1 MGSLVLFGIIIA
13 FLFVGFFAGSQVGFL
28 SLNRLSIELRKKQRS
43 ASAHKLSLYL
53 ELPARFVGAMLLGL
67 TISLAVYGMLVDQ
80 LLTPLW
86 QSTEALLPINFVP
99 FLLYIRIV
107 FVLLISTAALLLY
120 FFFCRAVFR
129 SKSDTL
135 IFFLSPLLVF
145 FYNRFYP
152 ITKQLILLSEWILKN
167 IINVRIRKEKNQLS
181 LLELESFIQ
190 NRSEK
195 KIENQELNQEL
206 FQAALTLP
214 YIKIRQCL
222 VPRKEIEAI
231 GVNESIAVLKAKF
244 IATNLSKLIIYEK
257 NIDDI
262 IGYVHQLSLFK
273 NPIEIR
279 SILLSIPT
287 VPESMTATEL
297 MNRLI
302 RDRKSMAWVVDEFG
316 GTSGIV
322 TMEDLLEEIFGEI
335 KDEYDTEELTERKIG
350 EDEYEFSGRL
360 EIDYLN
366 EKYNFDLHMNG
377 SETLSGF
384 IIHQHEQIPKEK
396 QKITIGDYEFE
407 VLQIASNRIELVNV
421 KKNPYIQ
428 HRN

>member
-1 MGSLVLFGIIIA
+1 MGSLLLFGIIIA
-13 FLFVGFFAGSQVGFL
+13 FLFAGFFAGAQVGFV
-28 SLNRLSIELRKKQRS
+28 SLNRLAIELRKKQRS
-43 ASAHKLSLYL
+43 PSAHMLSAYL
-53 ELPARFVGAMLLGL
+53 EHPARFVGAMIFGL
-67 TISLAVYGMLVDQ
+67 TTSLVVYGLLVDQ
-80 LLTPLW
+80 LVNPLW
-86 QSTEALLPINFVP
+86 ETTESLLPADVAAFV
-99 FLLYIRIV
+99 LYIRIA
-107 FVLLISTAALLLY
+107 FVLIIASAAMLLF

-135 IFFLSPLLVF
+135 MFFLSPLLGF
-145 FYNRFYP
+145 FYELFFP
-152 ITKQLILLSEWILKN
+152 ITRQFILLSEWVLKN
-167 IINVRIRKEKNQLS
+167 LINVRIRKEKNKLS

-190 NRSEK
+190 NRGENK
-195 KIENQELNQEL
+195 AENQEINQEL

-214 YIKIRQCL
+214 YIKIRHCL
-222 VPRKEIEAI
+222 VPRKEIESI
-231 GVNESIAVLKAKF
+231 NVNTSIAALKEKF
-244 IATNLSKLIIYEK
+244 VSTNLSKLVVYEN
-257 NIDDI
+257 NIDNI

-273 NPIEIR
+273 NPLDIR
-279 SILLSIPT
+279 SILLMIPT

-335 KDEYDTEELTERKIG
+335 KDEYDTEELTERVIA

-366 EKYNFDLHMNG
+366 EKYNLNLSLNG

-384 IIHQHEQIPKEK
+384 IIQYNEHIPKEK
-396 QKITIGDYEFE
+396 EKIIIGDYAFE
-407 VLQIASNRIELVNV
+407 ILQVSTNRIELVKL
-421 KKNPYIQ
+421 KKNP
-428 HRN
+428 

>member
-1 MGSLVLFGIIIA
+1 MGSLLLFGIIIA
-13 FLFVGFFAGSQVGFL
+13 FLFAGFFAGAQVGFV

-43 ASAHKLSLYL
+43 RGAHMLSSYL
-53 ELPARFVGAMLLGL
+53 ELPARFVGAMILGL
-67 TISLAVYGMLVDQ
+67 TTSLVVYGLLVDQ
-80 LLTPLW
+80 LLNPLW
-86 QSTEALLPINFVP
+86 ESTEALLPADVVP
-99 FLLYIRIV
+99 FVLYIRIG
-107 FVLLISTAALLLY
+107 FVLVIASAAILLY

-135 IFFLSPLLVF
+135 MFFLSPVLGF
-145 FYNRFYP
+145 FYELFYP
-152 ITKQLILLSEWILKN
+152 ITRQFILLSEWILKN
-167 IINVRIRKEKNQLS
+167 LISVRIRKEKNNLS

-190 NRSEK
+190 NRSENK
-195 KIENQELNQEL
+195 AESQEINQEL

-222 VPRKEIEAI
+222 VPRKEIESI
-231 GVNESIAVLKAKF
+231 DVNTSIAVLKEKF
-244 IATNLSKLIIYEK
+244 VSTNLSKLVVYEN
-257 NIDDI
+257 NIDNI

-273 NPIEIR
+273 NPMDIR

-335 KDEYDTEELTERKIG
+335 KDEYDTEELTERFIT

-366 EKYNFDLHMNG
+366 EKYNLDLSLNG

-384 IIHQHEQIPKEK
+384 IIQHNEQIPKEK
-396 QKITIGDYEFE
+396 EKIIIGDYDFE
-407 VLQIASNRIELVNV
+407 ILQVSTNRIELVKL
-421 KKNPYIQ
+421 KKNP
-428 HRN
+428 